1 MAALRHGRGVLVVAL
16 FTASIGFAVPRS
28 FRGNAAKGAPSVAR
42 DFGSFS
48 DFSGSNRHLWC
59 VLPIGVTVAACRFSQ
74 RARSARPRLL
84 LRATPFPDGKYD
96 PDTAAAYFQS
106 RPWMVTWRAA
116 ELAGTGLSLAARLLL
131 DLQTGQ
137 WEANA
142 SKRAQELVEILTD
155 LGPTFIKIGQALS
168 IRADLLSPAYL
179 KALTELQD
187 RVPPFPTPIADE
199 IIESELGRPVG
210 EVFEEISPAPIASAS
225 LGQVYRAKIREGPEV
240 AVKVQRP
247 GMEEVVALDLYL
259 LKLGSGPLRAFL
271 ELTRSGLNTD
281 IPGLVDEWG
290 KGFVGELDYLQEA
303 ANAVLFQHDIE
314 KTPLAGAVFAPPP
327 IESCSSAKV
336 LTTEW
341 VVGERLET
349 SGAEDVTKL
358 CSVAMNTY
366 LTMMLETGVLHAD
379 PHPGNL
385 LRTPDGRLCILD
397 WGLVTTLDPSFR
409 VAYIEHIAHLVSGDY
424 DPVPT
429 DLVTLGFVPEGM
441 EDDIIQSQVVG
452 TLANVYGQWSAG
464 GGAARVDVNALF
476 NQIQDLSR
484 KYGNLFRVPPYF
496 FYIAR
501 AFAVLEGIG
510 LSNDEGY
517 SVVGECLPYVA
528 QRLISDEDPRISNA
542 LASFIYGSQKGLDR
556 QPSPERLKYLATGF
570 SSYMAATRNDNTSA
584 AKEASKLADQL
595 ASLVL
600 GRVPNGSETNGEAS
614 KGRRVAP
621 ALQDL
626 LLDEIAKVV
635 GANAR
640 RFASSWKLP
649 GSGSLGLMTP
659 DTSDEQ
665 VLANAQE
672 IVSMAEP
679 QVQEIIQ
686 RFRDLPFTEQRSI
699 AAEVLSKLWD
709 YRGQAFGASGRLAA
723 RLLLQGISRVRAD
736 IDKAFSDR

>member
-1 MAALRHGRGVLVVAL
+1 
-16 FTASIGFAVPRS
+16 
-28 FRGNAAKGAPSVAR
+28 
-42 DFGSFS
+42 
-48 DFSGSNRHLWC
+48 
-59 VLPIGVTVAACRFSQ
+59 
-74 RARSARPRLL
+74 
-84 LRATPFPDGKYD
+84 
-96 PDTAAAYFQS
+96 
-106 RPWMVTWRAA
+106 
-116 ELAGTGLSLAARLLL
+116 
-131 DLQTGQ
+131 
-137 WEANA
+137 
-142 SKRAQELVEILTD
+142 
-155 LGPTFIKIGQALS
+155 
-168 IRADLLSPAYL
+168 
-179 KALTELQD
+179 
-187 RVPPFPTPIADE
+187 
-199 IIESELGRPVG
+199 
-210 EVFEEISPAPIASAS
+210 
-225 LGQVYRAKIREGPEV
+225 
-240 AVKVQRP
+240 
-247 GMEEVVALDLYL
+247 
-259 LKLGSGPLRAFL
+259 
-271 ELTRSGLNTD
+271 
-281 IPGLVDEWG
+281 
-290 KGFVGELDYLQEA
+290 
-303 ANAVLFQHDIE
+303 
-314 KTPLAGAVFAPPP
+314 
-327 IESCSSAKV
+327 V

-614 KGRRVAP
+614 NGRRVAP